1 MQNSH
6 KVTVAEPTCIKLT
19 GKCVAKNKKHV
30 GFIDDKYRT
39 CTLYILEQYLLL
51 IFIYNVIII
60 IFFFPQYMY
69 LYQFHNVIHYK
80 IRKRN
85 AKPAT
90 VITLHVVA

>member
-1 MQNSH
+1 MCFCMQNSH

-51 IFIYNVIII
+51 IFDVIII
-60 IFFFPQYMY
+60 NFFFYS
-69 LYQFHNVIHYK
+69 IHVFK
-80 IRKRN
+80 SI
-85 AKPAT
+85 P
-90 VITLHVVA
+90 